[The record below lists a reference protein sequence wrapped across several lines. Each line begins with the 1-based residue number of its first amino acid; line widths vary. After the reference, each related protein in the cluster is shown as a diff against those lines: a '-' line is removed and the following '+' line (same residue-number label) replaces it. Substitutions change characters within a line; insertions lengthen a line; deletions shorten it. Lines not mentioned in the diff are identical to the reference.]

1 MIFKGKS
8 GNTEIVIAKI
18 NILMIKLVTSILLVV
33 LSASI
38 PTSAQNLPTATV
50 VSVGDGDT
58 LRVNQR
64 GQSITV
70 RLGCV
75 DSPEIGQNPYGQQA
89 RDRLQQLLPKGKTV
103 NLRRIDT
110 DRYGRTVAE
119 IYLNNKSVNLT
130 LVAEGKAVVYPQYL
144 NGCAATK
151 NQFLAAEAN
160 AKKKRLGFWN
170 QNNPVMPW
178 DFRAGK
184 RPSTNTQS
192 TANNNKKCDPSYP
205 DVCIPPAPPDLDC
218 GQISQ
223 RRFRV
228 IPPDPHHFDSDGD
241 GIGCER

>member
-1 MIFKGKS
+1 
-8 GNTEIVIAKI
+8 
-18 NILMIKLVTSILLVV
+18 MIKLVTSILLVV